1 MQRSNVKREKAF
13 LVGVVLKGSSSAQI
27 LEQLEEMEFLADTAG
42 ADIVSK
48 TTQSRNMPDPA
59 TFIGKGKTQTIINQ
73 AQELKCEL
81 IIFNDDISPTQLKNL
96 QKEAGENIKV
106 IDRTGLIL
114 DIFTKHAKT
123 KEAKTQVKL
132 AQLEYF
138 LPRLT
143 RQWTH
148 LERQM
153 GGIGTRAGAGETQIE
168 IDRRLIRNQISKL
181 KRELAA
187 IEKQRKV
194 QNHSRDEAFRIAVLG
209 YTNAGKSTLMN
220 ALTNADVLVQNQLFA
235 TLDTTTRKIEN
246 IDVGIPVLLSD
257 TVGFIRN
264 LPHNLIASFRSTL
277 GEIRDVDL
285 LLKVFDASSNHIHE
299 HIETVEAVLKEMDM
313 PNKTSIMVLNKIDAI
328 SDPQKLSGLKTR
340 FKDASFI
347 SSLKNIDL
355 NVLSDR
361 IEQTITSGYQKD
373 EFYLS
378 FNQTKLLDTIYT
390 LTRVLNKKSDYNGI
404 RLEVEG
410 NKRSLEK
417 IRQIIGKE

>member
-1 MQRSNVKREKAF
+1 M
-13 LVGVVLKGSSSAQI
+13 
-27 LEQLEEMEFLADTAG
+27 
-42 ADIVSK
+42 
-48 TTQSRNMPDPA
+48 
-59 TFIGKGKTQTIINQ
+59 
-73 AQELKCEL
+73 
-81 IIFNDDISPTQLKNL
+81 
-96 QKEAGENIKV
+96 
-106 IDRTGLIL
+106 IL

-123 KEAKTQVKL
+123 KEAKTQVQL

-194 QNHSRDEAFRIAVLG
+194 QNHSREEAFRIALLG

-246 IDVGIPVLLSD
+246 LDVGIPVLLSD

-299 HIETVEAVLKEMDM
+299 HIETVETVLKEMDM

-328 SDPQKLSGLKTR
+328 SEPQKLSGLKTR

-355 NVLSDR
+355 NLLSER
-361 IEQTITSGYQKD
+361 IEQTITSEYQKD

-390 LTRVLNKKSDYNGI
+390 LTRVLKKKSDYNGI

-417 IRQIIGKE
+417 IRQIIGK